1 MVVTMMSVLVVIL
14 VVRVASEI
22 VIWMNAVMMVMV
34 MRMKARGGHIL
45 HRVPMQPDRR
55 RPSEL
60 ERNDKHH
67 DQDDVA
73 AHGSNSTD
81 SRVFTKCPIVPVLR
95 SGAPS
100 RFEHGLDKPAIPLKE
115 RATVIADR
123 TRRSFAADVGQRV
136 QPGCLQGGILA
147 IERDFPRDAPPVKVD
162 VTRPVQLAWFNHV
175 RLIEPI
181 GDILPAEAEA
191 NSYRKLSEQ
200 A

>member
-1 MVVTMMSVLVVIL
+1 MKNRPVGQGYIQRDAGIRKDRSKDGMVVTMMSVLVVIL

-81 SRVFTKCPIVPVLR
+81 SRVFTKCPIVPSLEAVR
-95 SGAPS
+95 PS

-115 RATVIADR
+115 RATVIADAHTGLSPLMWAR
-123 TRRSFAADVGQRV
+123 GFSQDACKAASM
-136 QPGCLQGGILA
+136 PSS
-147 IERDFPRDAPPVKVD
+147 
-162 VTRPVQLAWFNHV
+162 VTCCATPHR
-175 RLIEPI
+175 
-181 GDILPAEAEA
+181 
-191 NSYRKLSEQ
+191 
-200 A
+200 